1 MLETLGKA
9 VVMLF
14 IVLDPL
20 TVAPYYVVE
29 ASRIPGEAERRA
41 FLNRVVAAAFLMLL
55 SFAIAGDYIF
65 ELLNVSIDDFRVAA
79 GVILLVY
86 AVASL
91 FDIRIGGSKEG
102 SQASIVPIAV
112 PLLAGP
118 GSISALLYIK
128 YAYGPHMALLST
140 AINMLITYPILYYS
154 GRIVGLLGDYGI
166 SFIDKFMS
174 LLMAGFAVSI
184 IREGITRLHT

>member
-1 MLETLGKA
+1 LVLGELGKA
-9 VVMLF
+9 VLMLF

-20 TVAPYYVVE
+20 TAAPYYAVE
-29 ASRIPGEAERRA
+29 ASRIPSEAERRA
-41 FLNRVVAAAFLMLL
+41 FLNRVIAAAFLMLV

-65 ELLNVSIDDFRVAA
+65 ELLNVSINDFRIAA
-79 GVILLVY
+79 GIILLIY

-91 FDIRIGGSKEG
+91 FDVRIGGSREEAR
-102 SQASIVPIAV
+102 ASIVPIAV

-118 GSISALLYIK
+118 GSISVLLYIK
-128 YAYGPHMALLST
+128 YAYGPHIALSSA
-140 AINMLITYPILYYS
+140 AINIALTYPIFYYS

-184 IREGITRLHT
+184 IREGLTRL